1 MKATT
6 AAFLDLLNQ
15 SGIKYEFKERP
26 GKSDWVNV
34 RYSGDSIRSISIQLF
49 FSDDCEDVAIRSFS
63 ICKVPANKKADML
76 NLLNALMDE
85 YRWLRFYLDEDNEV
99 TAAIDAVIT
108 VATAAPIAKELMLR
122 TLNIVD
128 DVYPRI
134 MKALWS

>member
-15 SGIKYEFKERP
+15 SGIKYEFKERD

-34 RYSGDSIRSISIQLF
+34 RYGGDNIQTLNIQLF
-49 FSDDCEDVAIRSFS
+49 FSEDCEDVAIRAFS
-63 ICKVPANKKADML
+63 ICKVPSNKKADML
-76 NLLNALMDE
+76 NILNALMDE

-99 TAAIDAVIT
+99 TAAVDAVIT
-108 VATAAPIAKELMLR
+108 VASAGPVGKELMLR

>member
-6 AAFLDLLNQ
+6 AAFLDVLNQ
-15 SGIKYEFKERP
+15 SGIKYEFKERD

-34 RYSGDSIRSISIQLF
+34 RYGGDNIQSISIQLF
-49 FSDDCEDVAIRSFS
+49 FSQDCEDVAIRSFS

-76 NLLNALMDE
+76 NILNAIMDE

-108 VATAAPIAKELMLR
+108 VATAGPVAKELMLR

-128 DVYPRI
+128 DVYPRL
-134 MKALWS
+134 MKALWA